1 MKKLLG
7 ILLSLCMVMCFMP
20 SLAFADE
27 GSEEPTLT
35 EAQIASAKTIEDGQ
49 DILKDIVGGETVVY
63 KFTVPEG
70 KYGFLYEYEDGS
82 ESWDDPEMKLFKTN
96 AYGQTMFLS
105 EWPNNGN
112 AGEGSARY
120 FTQDEAEAGD
130 EVYMSVK
137 NPESAMYKNMVF
149 TVFKSA
155 QVKIKCTAGGKVRE
169 RWSTK
174 TLKKIEMTETVGGE
188 YVTVVPKAGYVFKGF
203 YNGKT
208 KLKTSER
215 SSDSY
220 GVIYSKAAVGKTITA
235 KFVKA
240 TKAQK
245 KILNTKI
252 VKIKGTVDANGG
264 VKATWETSTGVKF
277 NEYEIDM
284 SPKSDPGSIWGT
296 WSETNSLDD
305 PNYGLTPDTWT
316 IKIRGVKTV
325 GGVKVVTPW
334 AKATMSNI

>member
-1 MKKLLG
+1 
-7 ILLSLCMVMCFMP
+7 MVMCFMP

-49 DILKDIVGGETVVY
+49 DILKDIVSGETVVY
-63 KFTVPEG
+63 KFTAPKG
-70 KYGFLYEYEDGS
+70 KYGFYYEYEDQS
-82 ESWDDPEMKLFKTN
+82 ESWDEPEMKLFKRN
-96 AYGQTMFLS
+96 AYGQTTFLT
-105 EWPNNGN
+105 EWPNGGG

-120 FTQDEAEAGD
+120 YTQNDAEAGD

-137 NPESAMYKNMVF
+137 NPENAMYKKMVF
-149 TVFKSA
+149 NVFKSV

-169 RWSTK
+169 EWGDNK
-174 TLKKIEMTETVGGE
+174 VLKKVEMTETVGGDG
-188 YVTVVPKAGYVFKGF
+188 VKVVPKAGYVFKGF

-208 KLKTSER
+208 KLKVSEHAD
-215 SSDSY
+215 DSY
-220 GVIYSKAAVGKTITA
+220 GIIYSKAAVGKTITA

-252 VKIKGTVDANGG
+252 VKIKGTVDSNGG
-264 VKATWETSTGVKF
+264 VKATWKTSTGVKF
-277 NEYEIDM
+277 NDYEIDM
-284 SPKSDPGSIWGT
+284 SPKSDPDSTWGT
-296 WSETNSLDD
+296 WSRTNSFDD
-305 PNYGLTPDTWT
+305 PNYGLAPDTWT

-334 AKATMSNI
+334 AKATLSNI